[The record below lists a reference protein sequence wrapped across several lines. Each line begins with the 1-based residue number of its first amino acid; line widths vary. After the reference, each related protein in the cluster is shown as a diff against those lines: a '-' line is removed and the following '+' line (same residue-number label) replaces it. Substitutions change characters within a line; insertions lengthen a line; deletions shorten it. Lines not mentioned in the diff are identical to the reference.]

1 MSLSIQTQRRL
12 PKIKT
17 GLLKGL
23 NYTKIGTS
31 CGVTERTIDR
41 DVKAWVESGEF
52 ETWVKQEWV
61 RLHGLI
67 VKAYPEIAYKEL
79 SRILGRMVTRKIEK
93 TVDVEVRSIELS
105 WKHDSSDRDTVHST

>member
-1 MSLSIQTQRRL
+1 MSLSTQTMKRL
-12 PKIKT
+12 PQIKQ
-17 GLLKGL
+17 GLLKGH

-31 CGVTERTIDR
+31 CGVTEKTIDR

-52 ETWVKQEWV
+52 ETWVKQEWI

-79 SRILGRMVTRKIEK
+79 SRIIGRMVTRKVETK
-93 TVDVEVRSIELS
+93 EDVTIRHIELS
-105 WKHDSSDRDTVHST
+105 WKHEE